1 LDCDAVGH
9 KRGQCEVPGSESE
22 HPQPEQCSAPN
33 SDDDL
38 SADESRLDTREH
50 EDIPVQSN
58 NTGGQQKKV
67 YPLFKANAANC
78 CETPNKGKQNKVV
91 DRSPPTPAEDLNED
105 MAKNNNTKTTK
116 KTNNRR
122 LLSSSFYLPIYIDN

>member
-1 LDCDAVGH
+1 MDCDAVGH

-33 SDDDL
+33 SDNDL
-38 SADESRLDTREH
+38 SADESGSDTREH
-50 EDIPVQSN
+50 EETPVRSN

-67 YPLFKANAANC
+67 YPLFKTNAANC
-78 CETPNKGKQNKVV
+78 NETPNKGKQNKVV

-105 MAKNNNTKTTK
+105 MAKKTKTTK
-116 KTNNRR
+116 KTNNRK
-122 LLSSSFYLPIYIDN
+122 